1 MTSGAVSK
9 VPDNIALGNLVRA
22 DPLTPVTPREET
34 SSQTLTSA
42 RQSAKIKKNT
52 SRGSSA
58 SSGVKVIKKK
68 KVDARTPENLEA
80 DIAGAEMKLKE
91 ISQQMGSP
99 EIARD
104 ATRLIQ
110 LNNEYQ
116 ETETRLQSLYAE
128 WDQVATDI
136 PNV

>member
-1 MTSGAVSK
+1 MGA
-9 VPDNIALGNLVRA
+9 
-22 DPLTPVTPREET
+22 
-34 SSQTLTSA
+34 
-42 RQSAKIKKNT
+42 
-52 SRGSSA
+52 
-58 SSGVKVIKKK
+58 
-68 KVDARTPENLEA
+68 
-80 DIAGAEMKLKE
+80 
-91 ISQQMGSP
+91 P

-128 WDQVATDI
+128 WDQVAADL